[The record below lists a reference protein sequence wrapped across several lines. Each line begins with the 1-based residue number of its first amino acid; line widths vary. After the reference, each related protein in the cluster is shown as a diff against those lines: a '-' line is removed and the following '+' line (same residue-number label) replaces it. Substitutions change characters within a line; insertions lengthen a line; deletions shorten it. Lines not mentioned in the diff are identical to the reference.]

1 LSWPG
6 STARP
11 STKPWPWPA
20 SAAAPKALALV
31 AASGSDYLIA
41 QVAPPALARAAIDR
55 IAAALPAELRLAF
68 LRRGHLAAA
77 TR

>member
-1 LSWPG
+1 M
-6 STARP
+6 
-11 STKPWPWPA
+11 
-20 SAAAPKALALV
+20 

-55 IAAALPAELRLAF
+55 IAAALPAELRPAF